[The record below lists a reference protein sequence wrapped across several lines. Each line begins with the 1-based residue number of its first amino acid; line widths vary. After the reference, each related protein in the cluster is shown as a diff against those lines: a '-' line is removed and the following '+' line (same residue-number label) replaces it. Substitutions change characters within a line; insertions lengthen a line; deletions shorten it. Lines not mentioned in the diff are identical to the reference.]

1 MPAATASIRKAAGS
15 VDMERKREEGIFEI
29 LATLPWWISVVV
41 AFLVY
46 VFLRSMLPTLVG
58 SSVILKGLAQGLQPN
73 AWIFAALFLIPIPF
87 SLLNSLSGGKLRRP
101 STTRRRQEGIFD
113 MLAALPWWVS
123 VVVAGIAYV
132 FFKWV
137 FPGLAGQS
145 VFLKVMAQAFQGNA
159 GLVSCLFLIPAPI
172 AFFNASRRRKLLDS
186 QTGIESRLE
195 ETLAPSE
202 PTLRAAKT
210 CPVCGGEM
218 ATRIAKRGP
227 NAGKP
232 FWGCS
237 RYPRCKGTRPI

>member
-1 MPAATASIRKAAGS
+1 MAGNS
-15 VDMERKREEGIFEI
+15 V
-29 LATLPWWISVVV
+29 L
-41 AFLVY
+41 
-46 VFLRSMLPTLVG
+46 
-58 SSVILKGLAQGLQPN
+58 LKGVVQGLSAS
-73 AWIFAALFLIPIPF
+73 AWLFAALFLIPIPF
-87 SLLNSLSGGKLRRP
+87 SLLNSLSGGKSRRP
-101 STTRRRQEGIFD
+101 SSSRRRQEGIFD
-113 MLAALPWWVS
+113 MLATLPWWVS
-123 VVVAGIAYV
+123 IVVAGIAYV

>member
-1 MPAATASIRKAAGS
+1 MA
-15 VDMERKREEGIFEI
+15 RKRDENIFEL
-29 LATLPWWISVVV
+29 LAQLPWWVSVI
-41 AFLVY
+41 AAGLVY
-46 VFLRSMLPTLVG
+46 GFLTWMLPGLAGQNVFL
-58 SSVILKGLAQGLQPN
+58 KGIALGLQPN
-73 AWIFAALFLIPIPF
+73 AWIFAALFLLPIPF
-87 SLLNSLSGGKLRRP
+87 SLLNSLGGEKSRKP
-101 STTRRRQEGIFD
+101 STSRRRQEGIFD
-113 MLAALPWWVS
+113 TLATFPWWVS

-137 FPGLAGQS
+137 FPALAGGS
-145 VFLKVMAQAFQGNA
+145 FLLKAIVQAVQTNA
-159 GLVSCLFLIPAPI
+159 LLFACLFLIPAPI
-172 AFFNASRRRKLLDS
+172 AYLSARRRRQLLDS

-237 RYPRCKGTRPI
+237 RYPQCKGTRPI